1 MKIIRK
7 DLIYIKPKKN
17 LDVFNQNIFDFN
29 FINFKDIIIYFNL
42 LTNSILINN
51 QQQYKLHNVLNLKN
65 IPQNARIEN
74 QTSNLFNIS
83 HIFNLFIFIFCLI
96 KFLNL

>member
-42 LTNSILINN
+42 LTNSI
-51 QQQYKLHNVLNLKN
+51 
-65 IPQNARIEN
+65 
-74 QTSNLFNIS
+74 
-83 HIFNLFIFIFCLI
+83 
-96 KFLNL
+96 

>member
-65 IPQNARIEN
+65 I
-74 QTSNLFNIS
+74 
-83 HIFNLFIFIFCLI
+83 
-96 KFLNL
+96 FLKY